1 MNSKQETKIFVL
13 VIFVTFLLMIGAY
26 CVGKSK
32 VEPPAT
38 VADKVSISTSHDVA
52 SKSEPAAH
60 PEKNQFTQFEVG
72 NSNVKTILV
81 DGDVVWI
88 GTSGGVIRYDTSND
102 SYKIFDNKIEGLL
115 SNGIFYLRKIDHHLF
130 VGTYGGGLSVYNT
143 VLEKWKNY
151 SVPQGL
157 GDQFVYDVKQV
168 SNGDIWI
175 ATWSGANRIKKGQ
188 MDDSKSWETYTVE
201 NTQGGLPNLWVYGI
215 QEGKNGEIWFATEDG
230 LARYHDGKWQN
241 WKHKDGL
248 GASYDIVK
256 DSIQFTNDPGKVST
270 HHAQQKVEQGL
281 SDVEVA
287 YNPNYIISLV
297 VDSSGIVWCGTWGGG
312 LARFDGKHWKNYTTR
327 DGLPA
332 NHVFMLHIDKSEQL
346 WIGTSKGLAQFNKKS
361 ESFSVLTTADGLYA
375 DNVFS
380 MSEAADGSLW
390 VGSFGGVTHLTLS
403 GMERIKNK

>member
-1 MNSKQETKIFVL
+1 MNSKHETKIFVL
-13 VIFVTFLLMIGAY
+13 VIFVTFLLMMGAY
-26 CVGKSK
+26 FIGKGK
-32 VEPPAT
+32 AEPS
-38 VADKVSISTSHDVA
+38 VAEKASVDDPHNAA
-52 SKSEPAAH
+52 SKGRSVLGSPKK
-60 PEKNQFTQFEVG
+60 PYFTQFEVG
-72 NSNVKTILV
+72 NSNVKSILV
-81 DGDVVWI
+81 DGDVIWI
-88 GTSGGVIRYDTSND
+88 GTSGGVIRYNSVND
-102 SYKIFDNKIEGLL
+102 SHKIFDNKVDGIL
-115 SNGIFYLRKIDHHLF
+115 SNGIFYLNKIDQRLF
-130 VGTYGGGLSVYNT
+130 VGTYGGGLSVYNP
-143 VLEKWKNY
+143 VSDKWKNY

-188 MDDSKSWETYTVE
+188 LDDSESWETYTVE

-230 LARYHDGKWQN
+230 LARYQNGEWQN

-256 DSIQFTNDPGKVST
+256 DSIQFTNDPGKAST

-281 SDVEVA
+281 SDVTVA
-287 YNPNYIISLV
+287 YNPNYIISLA
-297 VDSSGIVWCGTWGGG
+297 VDSDGIVWCGTWGGG
-312 LARFDGKHWKNYTTR
+312 LARFDGESWKNYTTK

-332 NHVFMLHIDKSEQL
+332 NHVFMLHIDQKEQL
-346 WIGTSKGLAQFNKKS
+346 WIGTSKGLAQFDKKS

-380 MSEAADGSLW
+380 MSGAVDGSFW
-390 VGSFGGVTHLTLS
+390 VGSFGGVTHLTLPESDS
-403 GMERIKNK
+403 GKK